1 MSSFSW
7 SSFSLRIPV
16 QASVQ
21 KLYWCMATQ
30 QGLEYW
36 FLRSSQFL
44 SENDVRLQP
53 GVYVSVGDSY
63 TWLWHGWT
71 DEVVEHG
78 SILSTNHKD
87 ELAFSFGLAG
97 NVSIRLVPSDGYTMV
112 ELVQDQIPDNEMG
125 RHHWHLGCKT
135 GWIFYLT
142 NLKSLLEGGID
153 LRNKDATILQVLNA

>member
-7 SSFSLRIPV
+7 SSFSLKIPV
-16 QASVQ
+16 ATSIE
-21 KLYWCMATQ
+21 KLYWCLATQ
-30 QGLEYW
+30 AGLEYW
-36 FLRSSQFL
+36 FLRSSIFKTKIGAVIHH
-44 SENDVRLQP
+44 EE
-53 GVYVSVGDSY
+53 YVSPGDSY

-71 DEVVEHG
+71 DDVVEKG
-78 SILSTNHKD
+78 SILHANNKD
-87 ELAFSFGLAG
+87 EIAFSFGLAG
-97 NVSIRLVPSDGYTMV
+97 DVTIRLIPADTYTMV
-112 ELVQDQIPDNEMG
+112 ELVQDQIPDDEAG